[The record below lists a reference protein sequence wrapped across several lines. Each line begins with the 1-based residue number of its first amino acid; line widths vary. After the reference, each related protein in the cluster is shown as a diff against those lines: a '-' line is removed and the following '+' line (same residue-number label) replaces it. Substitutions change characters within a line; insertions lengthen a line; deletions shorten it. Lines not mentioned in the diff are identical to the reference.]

1 VILEAFDEEFPE
13 VNELLPKVNAQASQ
27 PSSGKP
33 TAKSKPQNNASKG
46 PTSKP
51 TVSKGTKSKLSDERV
66 GEDDSSDETT
76 GLQDKSSES
85 AVHKRP
91 QQPRQVNGVKR
102 KAGESRTSDEDS
114 ASDDSSSS
122 QGSLDAEAPQKKK
135 ARKDESSSS
144 GEDREDSSGGES
156 DESRESSGSPEKKTP
171 TAANSIPAIPPKQFV
186 PPPGFTSL
194 DAENFAAQGALS
206 LPTLEGKQLWHITAP
221 TNLPLSSVSEIS
233 LDALR
238 SKQPLFNRDGIEYIA
253 NERLDSNIDAPSI
266 LLATENGYQLLD
278 RGIDRS
284 LHLQQKI
291 SLPNFSTRQA
301 EQNAGSSPAAR
312 VGASHISGA
321 KPQPKGLRMRYKPPG
336 SGPGKP
342 GILGSDSDTDEN
354 TETAANVSGN
364 TGLTEDIDRM
374 TVDHGKTHEPSK
386 KSKTK
391 RKSTEDSK
399 SSRPEVNGISK
410 PSSSSAN
417 ITTPSQSAM
426 VNATPEEA
434 LSKEE
439 RKRLKRE
446 RKEAKQKAKEAAG

>member
-1 VILEAFDEEFPE
+1 M
-13 VNELLPKVNAQASQ
+13 ASKA
-27 PSSGKP
+27 PN
-33 TAKSKPQNNASKG
+33 SKPSA
-46 PTSKP
+46 
-51 TVSKGTKSKLSDERV
+51 SKGTKSKLSNERV
-66 GEDDSSDETT
+66 DEDDSSDEESN
-76 GLQDKSSES
+76 GLQEQSSKS
-85 AVHKRP
+85 AAHKRP

-102 KAGESRTSDEDS
+102 KAGESSPSDEDS

-122 QGSLDAEAPQKKK
+122 EDSHDAEAPPKKK
-135 ARKDESSSS
+135 ARKNEFSRPGKDSENSS
-144 GEDREDSSGGES
+144 ERES
-156 DESRESSGSPEKKTP
+156 DESRESSGSPEDTTP
-171 TAANSIPAIPPKQFV
+171 TAANSIPSIPPKQFV

-194 DAENFAAQGALS
+194 DAEHFATQGALS

-221 TNLPLSSVSEIS
+221 SNLSLASVSEIS

-278 RGIDRS
+278 RGIERS

-291 SLPNFSTRQA
+291 SLPNLSIRQA
-301 EQNAGSSPAAR
+301 DQNAGSSAAAR

-321 KPQPKGLRMRYKPPG
+321 RPQPKGLRMRYRPPG

-364 TGLTEDIDRM
+364 TGLAQDIDRM
-374 TVDHGKTHEPSK
+374 TVDHGKTHESSKNSK
-386 KSKTK
+386 KK
-391 RKSTEDSK
+391 RKSTEDSE
-399 SSRPEVNGISK
+399 SSRPAVNGISK
-410 PSSSSAN
+410 PSSGSAN
-417 ITTPSQSAM
+417 LTTPSQSAM
-426 VNATPEEA
+426 VNGMPEEA
-434 LSKEE
+434 LNKEE

-446 RKEAKQKAKEAAG
+446 RKEARQKAKEAAG